1 MTFLPIVQRELRVAS
16 RRASTY
22 WLRFFAALLVLGF
35 WIVLLMG
42 TRRMTPAQLSQHII
56 TMLGSLTLGF
66 CMIAGAF
73 LTSDSVSSEKREGT
87 IGLLFLTDLK
97 GFDIVLGK
105 FVATSIH
112 AFFGLLAAL
121 PILGLSLMMGGV
133 TGAEFA
139 RFALVFVVT
148 LFASLAAGILVST
161 FSQQA
166 MRATAGTFLV
176 VLFFGGILPALWWA
190 QSTTFI
196 KSPLFDFLLV
206 PSPPYLFRQAFDAAY
221 SLRTGAHE
229 FWQSSS
235 VIFGLALA
243 SILIACLALPR
254 VWQTGNERKWFRAPQ
269 WLARR
274 GSLHSNRTG
283 LASATNPFTWL
294 ASRDFSARVISWRI
308 LMPLVGLC
316 LIMLVASV
324 LRGTRNIPA
333 FIACFLTAFGLHVL
347 LKVLIAMEA
356 GRRINED
363 RQNGALEL
371 LLVSPLPI
379 GAIIEGQRVA
389 LRAHFRRPILLLVGL
404 NAAMIFTV
412 LLFPGPLSMDG
423 EDQIIFCEL
432 FLGGIVLLL
441 ADFYA
446 LGWLGMWRGLIRHN
460 HRAVVGTVL
469 QVMGLPWGLIVL
481 LMSTQPRVSET
492 GIFFLFAFW
501 IAAGLLVDAVVITTA
516 RRNLSRHFRAAAC
529 GVYQRMRG
537 LPGFNRI

>member
-56 TMLGSLTLGF
+56 IMLGSLTLGF
-66 CMIAGAF
+66 CMMAGAF

-148 LFASLAAGILVST
+148 LFASLAVGILVST
-161 FSQQA
+161 LSQHA
-166 MRATAGTFLV
+166 MRATAGTFLI

-196 KSPLFDFLLV
+196 RSPLFDLLLV
-206 PSPPYLFRQAFDAAY
+206 PSPPYLFRQAFDASY

-229 FWQSSS
+229 FWQSST
-235 VIFGLALA
+235 VIFGFALA
-243 SILIACLALPR
+243 SLLIACLALPR

-269 WLARR
+269 WLARH
-274 GSLHSNRTG
+274 GSPQSNRTG
-283 LASATNPFTWL
+283 LASGTNPFTWL
-294 ASRDFSARVISWRI
+294 ASRDFSARMISWRI
-308 LMPLVGLC
+308 LVPLVGLC

-333 FIACFLTAFGLHVL
+333 FIACFLTAFGLHVM

-423 EDQIIFCEL
+423 EAQLLFCEL
-432 FLGGIVLLL
+432 FFGGIILLL

-446 LGWLGMWRGLIRHN
+446 LSLLGMWRGLIHHN

-469 QVMGLPWGLIVL
+469 QVMGIPWGLIVL
-481 LMSTQPRVSET
+481 LISTQPNMSET
-492 GIFFLFAFW
+492 GFALFFASL
-501 IAAGLLVDAVVITTA
+501 IITGLIVDAVIVATA
-516 RRNLSRHFRAAAC
+516 RRKLRNTSAK
-529 GVYQRMRG
+529 QRLGM
-537 LPGFNRI
+537 